1 MDERLAKVV
10 VGLALESAL
19 VYGRDIQTLVSLYSA
34 PDLERVR
41 ELHDQLMTSSQ
52 HHDRE
57 VAIWL
62 EQALEPGPLKTDP
75 RGLVAEMREMEFVLN
90 LLITRSGGAQRE
102 VNDWMNFI
110 ANAAQSIEDGFW
122 IDAKVLLSRALE
134 RSRSASVEQLKSDPG
149 LRYEVDV
156 LQKATAGYFEEMKGY
171 PLRLGVPK
179 DRLEAILKVQEIMLE
194 LMQIHYWEEQRIDA
208 EITRPPIHRLS
219 AAIRYLMDEKG
230 ESDAAKR
237 EIRLASEHLETRLNE
252 IVDEKRRELISV
264 YYERIKEVA
273 KTFEEWRPRISG

>member
-19 VYGRDIQTLVSLYSA
+19 VHGRDTQTLVSLYSA

-41 ELHDQLMTSSQ
+41 ELHDQLITAIQ

-62 EQALEPGPLKTDP
+62 EPALELGPLKTDP

-90 LLITRSGGAQRE
+90 LLISRSGGAQRE

-110 ANAAQSIEDGFW
+110 VNAAQSIEDRFW

-134 RSRSASVEQLKSDPG
+134 RSRRASVEQLKSDPG

-156 LQKATAGYFEEMKGY
+156 LQGATAGYFEEMKGY
-171 PLRLGVPK
+171 PLRLGVPEDK
-179 DRLEAILKVQEIMLE
+179 LDAILKVQEIMLE
-194 LMQIHYWEEQRIDA
+194 LMQIHYRGEQRIDA
-208 EITRPPIHRLS
+208 KITRPPIHRLS

-230 ESDAAKR
+230 EPDAAKR

-273 KTFEEWRPRISG
+273 KTFEEWPPHISG